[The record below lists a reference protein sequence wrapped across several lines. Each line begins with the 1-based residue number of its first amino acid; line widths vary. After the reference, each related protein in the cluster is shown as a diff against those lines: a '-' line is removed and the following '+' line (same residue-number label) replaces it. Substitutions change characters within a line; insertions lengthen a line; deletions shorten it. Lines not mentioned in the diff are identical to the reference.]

1 MKTTKISIIL
11 FILLAV
17 GFIVFRMTTGKK
29 HERVRIVQAEY
40 RNIEKTLTISGTI
53 IPEKEIEIKS
63 TISGVLEK
71 LSVRV
76 GEDVQPGTPIA
87 SVRYVKDP
95 MEYKNL
101 LNQLEVARTR
111 LDNAELRFKSTQ
123 NLYRQKLIAPLEY
136 ENEKDELAI
145 LRLEYRSVESELKML
160 RGNYQQKE
168 ISNIITATGSGTILE
183 LPVKEGGSVMARGTL
198 YEGTTIARLADMN
211 SLVFKGDVLE
221 SDILKLCV
229 GMPVKFT
236 LSADKDIQF
245 MGRIEVISP
254 KGTVQ
259 DGVSRFQVTTTI
271 DIPENYRKYI
281 KAGRCSVE
289 WGDVSRL
296 TLPAEKFDLVTAF
309 ETVYFWPELIPCFNQ
324 VARVMKPGGVFLIV
338 HETDGLDPVGRKYEK
353 IIDLM
358 TVYTAEELEE
368 ALRAA
373 GFSEIA
379 VSHHE
384 TFPWIAVAAR
394 K

>member
-1 MKTTKISIIL
+1 MKTTKITIIL

-17 GFIVFRMTTGKK
+17 GFVVFHMTTGKK

-71 LSVRV
+71 LSARV

-221 SDILKLCV
+221 SDILKLSV

-236 LSADKDIQF
+236 LSADKNIQF

-254 KGTVQ
+254 KGNVQ

-271 DIPENYRKYI
+271 DIPDNYRKYI
-281 KAGRCSVE
+281 KAGC
-289 WGDVSRL
+289 
-296 TLPAEKFDLVTAF
+296 TANATTIIEKKTKVLA
-309 ETVYFWPELIPCFNQ
+309 
-324 VARVMKPGGVFLIV
+324 
-338 HETDGLDPVGRKYEK
+338 
-353 IIDLM
+353 
-358 TVYTAEELEE
+358 LEE
-368 ALRAA
+368 KYFN
-373 GFSEIA
+373 FSYDSVYVEVQKDDGSFEKRFLKTGISDGTYTEI
-379 VSHHE
+379 VSGLSATDKIKDNKKKE
-384 TFPWIAVAAR
+384 
-394 K
+394 